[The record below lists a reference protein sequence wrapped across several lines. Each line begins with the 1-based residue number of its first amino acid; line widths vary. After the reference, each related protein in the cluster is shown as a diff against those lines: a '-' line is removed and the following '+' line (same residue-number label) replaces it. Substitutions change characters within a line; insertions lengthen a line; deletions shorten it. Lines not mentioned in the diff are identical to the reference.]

1 MPTSFIKLTPKR
13 IVIALVVIALAG
25 GIWRAL
31 SAKKTQQLAASD
43 AAQIQGQIE
52 FSQNDVFTAEVREIT
67 QGLAVS
73 GTVKALN
80 YAVIKARVAGEV
92 KEIKVREGDSVT
104 AGQVLARI
112 DPLEY
117 QRRFEQAQE
126 QASAAKSQMEIA
138 QRQWDTNK
146 ALVDQ
151 GFISKTA
158 LDNSLASFQGAVASH
173 KAAIAGADVARKS
186 LDDSVLRAPFSGVI
200 AVRAAQLGERVG
212 IDAKV
217 LELVDLRQLEVEAPL
232 SPSDSLDVKMGQT
245 ARLQIEDRA
254 DLVTAHV
261 TRMSPSAQAGS
272 RSVLVY
278 LTIDKPAGLRHGLF
292 AKGTLGLVNSQVLAV
307 PLTSVRTDH
316 PSPYVQVVEKVGEA
330 MQVRHQTVEMGIRGN
345 DASRKDPQDWVEV
358 KGLAIGSVV
367 LKGQVGAMREGM
379 VVRFTTTANPSP
391 STPATA
397 VAAPLASASASASR

>member
-1 MPTSFIKLTPKR
+1 MQLSSIKLTPKR

-31 SAKKTQQLAASD
+31 SAKRAQQAAATE

-52 FSQNDVFTAEVREIT
+52 FSQNDVFSAEIREIT

-80 YAVIKARVAGEV
+80 YAVIKARVAGEL
-92 KEIKVREGDSVT
+92 KEITVREGDSVN

-112 DPLEY
+112 DPVEY

-245 ARLQIEDRA
+245 AQLQIEDRA
-254 DLVTAHV
+254 ELVTAHV

-278 LTIDKPAGLRHGLF
+278 LTLDQPAGLRHGLF
-292 AKGTLGLVNSQVLAV
+292 AKGTLGLVKSQVLAV

-316 PSPYVQVVEKVGEA
+316 PSPYVQVVEKVGEVT
-330 MQVRHQTVEMGIRGN
+330 QVRHQTVEMGIRGN
-345 DASRKDPQDWVEV
+345 EASGKDPQEWVAV
-358 KGLAIGSVV
+358 KGLAVGSLV

-379 VVRFTTTANPSP
+379 VVRFTTTNTT
-391 STPATA
+391 TPATS
-397 VAAPLASASASASR
+397 VATPASAASR

>member
-1 MPTSFIKLTPKR
+1 MQISSLKLTPKR

-31 SAKKTQQLAASD
+31 SAKRAQQLAASD
-43 AAQIQGQIE
+43 AAQTQGQIE

-112 DPLEY
+112 DPVEY

-278 LTIDKPAGLRHGLF
+278 LTLDKPAGLRHGLF

-316 PSPYVQVVEKVGEA
+316 PSPYVQVVEKVGET
-330 MQVRHQTVEMGIRGN
+330 MQVRHQTVEMGIRGY
-345 DASRKDPQDWVEV
+345 DASGKDPQEWVAV
-358 KGLAIGSVV
+358 KGLAAGSVV

-379 VVRFTTTANPSP
+379 AVRFTTASPTAS
-391 STPATA
+391 SPATA
-397 VAAPLASASASASR
+397 VASPAAPASR

>member
-1 MPTSFIKLTPKR
+1 MQLSSIKLTPKR

-31 SAKKTQQLAASD
+31 SAKRAQQAAATE

-52 FSQNDVFTAEVREIT
+52 FSQNDVFTAEIREIT

-80 YAVIKARVAGEV
+80 YAVIKARVAGEL
-92 KEIKVREGDSVT
+92 KEITVREGDSVN

-112 DPLEY
+112 DPVEY

-200 AVRAAQLGERVG
+200 AVRSAQLGERVG

-245 ARLQIEDRA
+245 AQLQIEDRA
-254 DLVTAHV
+254 ELVTAHV

-278 LTIDKPAGLRHGLF
+278 LTLDQPAGLRHGLF
-292 AKGTLGLVNSQVLAV
+292 AKGTLGLVKSQVLAV

-316 PSPYVQVVEKVGEA
+316 PSPYVQVVEKVGEVT
-330 MQVRHQTVEMGIRGN
+330 QVRHQTVEMGIRGN
-345 DASRKDPQDWVEV
+345 EASGKDPQEWVAV
-358 KGLAIGSVV
+358 KGLAAGSLV

-379 VVRFTTTANPSP
+379 VVRFTTTNTTASP
-391 STPATA
+391 ATSVATPA
-397 VAAPLASASASASR
+397 SSASR

>member
-1 MPTSFIKLTPKR
+1 MKITTRR
-13 IVIALVVIALAG
+13 IVIALIVLALAI

-31 SAKKTQQLAASD
+31 SAKRTQQLAATD
-43 AAQIQGQIE
+43 AAQLQAQIE
-52 FSQNDVFTAEVREIT
+52 LSNNDVFTAEIREIT

-80 YAVIKARVAGEV
+80 YAVIKARVAGEL
-92 KEIKVREGDSVT
+92 KEIKVREGDSVS

-112 DPLEY
+112 DPVEY

-138 QRQWDTNK
+138 QRQWYTNK

-232 SPSDSLDVKMGQT
+232 SPSDSLDIKMGQI

-254 DLVTAHV
+254 ELVTARV

-278 LTIDKPAGLRHGLF
+278 LTLDKPAGLRHGLF
-292 AKGTLGLVNSQVLAV
+292 AKGTLGLMNSQVMAV

-316 PSPYVQVVEKVGEA
+316 PSPYVQILEKVGED
-330 MQVRHQTVEMGIRGN
+330 MRVRHQTVETGIRGN
-345 DASRKDPQDWVEV
+345 DASGKDSQDWVAV
-358 KGLAIGSVV
+358 KGLTAGSIV

-379 VVRFTTTANPSP
+379 TVRFTANNP
-391 STPATA
+391 T
-397 VAAPLASASASASR
+397 SR

>member
-1 MPTSFIKLTPKR
+1 MKITTRR
-13 IVIALVVIALAG
+13 IVIALILLALAI

-31 SAKKTQQLAASD
+31 SAKRTQQLAATD
-43 AAQIQGQIE
+43 AAQLQAQIE
-52 FSQNDVFTAEVREIT
+52 LSNNDVFTAEIREIT

-80 YAVIKARVAGEV
+80 YAVIKARVAGEL
-92 KEIKVREGDSVT
+92 KEIKVREGDSVS

-112 DPLEY
+112 DPVEY

-173 KAAIAGADVARKS
+173 KAAIAGADVARES

-232 SPSDSLDVKMGQT
+232 SPSDSLDIKMGQI

-254 DLVTAHV
+254 ELVTARV

-278 LTIDKPAGLRHGLF
+278 LTLDKPAGLRHGLF
-292 AKGTLGLVNSQVLAV
+292 AKGTLGLMNSQVMAV

-316 PSPYVQVVEKVGEA
+316 PSPYVQILEKVGED
-330 MQVRHQTVEMGIRGN
+330 MRVRHQTVETGIRGN
-345 DASRKDPQDWVEV
+345 DASGKDSQDWVAV
-358 KGLAIGSVV
+358 KGLTAGSIV

-379 VVRFTTTANPSP
+379 TVRFTANNP
-391 STPATA
+391 T
-397 VAAPLASASASASR
+397 SR

>member
-1 MPTSFIKLTPKR
+1 MQISSLKLTPKR

-25 GIWRAL
+25 GVWRAL
-31 SAKKTQQLAASD
+31 SAKKTQQLAATD
-43 AAQIQGQIE
+43 AAQTQGQIE

-67 QGLAVS
+67 QGLGVS

-92 KEIKVREGDSVT
+92 KEITVREGDAVT

-112 DPLEY
+112 DPVEY

-200 AVRAAQLGERVG
+200 AVRAAQRGERVG
-212 IDAKV
+212 IDARV

-254 DLVTAHV
+254 DLITAHV

-272 RSVLVY
+272 RSVFVY
-278 LTIDKPAGLRHGLF
+278 LTLDQPAGLRHGLF
-292 AKGTLGLVNSQVLAV
+292 AKGTLGLMNSQVLAV
-307 PLTSVRTDH
+307 PLTAVRTDH

-345 DASRKDPQDWVEV
+345 DASGKDPQDWVAV
-358 KGLAIGSVV
+358 KGLPVGSVV

-379 VVRFTTTANPSP
+379 VVRFTTANPTP

-397 VAAPLASASASASR
+397 VAAPSASASASR

>member
-1 MPTSFIKLTPKR
+1 MKLTTRR
-13 IVIALVVIALAG
+13 IVIGFVVLALAI
-25 GIWRAL
+25 GIWRAISVKRKQQAAATQAALLQAQVEL
-31 SAKKTQQLAASD
+31 SN
-43 AAQIQGQIE
+43 
-52 FSQNDVFTAEVREIT
+52 NDVFTAEIREIT

-80 YAVIKARVAGEV
+80 YAIIKARVAGEL
-92 KEIKVREGDSVT
+92 KEITVREGDSVV

-112 DPLEY
+112 DPVEY

-126 QASAAKSQMEIA
+126 QAVAAKAQMEIA

-186 LDDSVLRAPFSGVI
+186 LDDSVLRAPFAGVI
-200 AVRAAQLGERVG
+200 AVRVAQLGERVG

-232 SPSDSLDVKMGQT
+232 SPSDSLDVKIGQI
-245 ARLQIEDRA
+245 AQLQIEDRTE
-254 DLVTAHV
+254 LVTARV
-261 TRMSPSAQAGS
+261 SRMSPSAQAGS

-278 LTIDKPAGLRHGLF
+278 LALDKPAGLRHGLF
-292 AKGTLGLVNSQVLAV
+292 AKGTLGLVNSQVMAV
-307 PLTSVRTDH
+307 PLTAVRTDH
-316 PSPYVQVVEKVGEA
+316 PSPYVQIVEKVGEE
-330 MQVRHQTVEMGIRGN
+330 MHIRHQTVEMGIRGN
-345 DASRKDPQDWVEV
+345 DASGKDPQEWVAV
-358 KGLAIGSVV
+358 KGLTPGSTV

-379 VVRFTTTANPSP
+379 VVRFTTANPSALNP
-391 STPATA
+391 TALPASATVATPAS
-397 VAAPLASASASASR
+397 AASH

>member
-1 MPTSFIKLTPKR
+1 MQISSLKLTPKR

-25 GIWRAL
+25 GVWRAL
-31 SAKKTQQLAASD
+31 SAKKTQQLAATD
-43 AAQIQGQIE
+43 AAQTQGQIE

-67 QGLAVS
+67 QGLGVS

-92 KEIKVREGDSVT
+92 KEITVREGDAVT

-112 DPLEY
+112 DPVEY

-200 AVRAAQLGERVG
+200 AVRAAQRGERVG
-212 IDAKV
+212 IDARV

-254 DLVTAHV
+254 DLITAHV

-272 RSVLVY
+272 RSVFVY
-278 LTIDKPAGLRHGLF
+278 LTLDQPAGLRHGLF

-307 PLTSVRTDH
+307 PLTAVRTDH

-345 DASRKDPQDWVEV
+345 DASGKDPQDWVAV

-379 VVRFTTTANPSP
+379 VVRFTTANPTP

-397 VAAPLASASASASR
+397 VAAPVASASASASR

>member
-1 MPTSFIKLTPKR
+1 MQISSLKLTPKR
-13 IVIALVVIALAG
+13 IIIALVVIALAG

-31 SAKKTQQLAASD
+31 SAKRAQQLAASD
-43 AAQIQGQIE
+43 AAQTQGQIE

-112 DPLEY
+112 DPVEY

-278 LTIDKPAGLRHGLF
+278 LTLDKPAGLRHGLF

-316 PSPYVQVVEKVGEA
+316 PSPYVQVVEKVGET
-330 MQVRHQTVEMGIRGN
+330 MQVRHQTVEMGIRGH
-345 DASRKDPQDWVEV
+345 DASGKDPQEWVAV
-358 KGLAIGSVV
+358 KGLAAGSVV

-379 VVRFTTTANPSP
+379 AVRFTTASPTAS
-391 STPATA
+391 SPATA
-397 VAAPLASASASASR
+397 VASPAAPASR

>member
-1 MPTSFIKLTPKR
+1 MQISSLKLTPKR
-13 IVIALVVIALAG
+13 IIIALVVIALAG

-31 SAKKTQQLAASD
+31 SAKRTQQLAASD
-43 AAQIQGQIE
+43 AAQTQGQIE

-112 DPLEY
+112 DPVEY

-200 AVRAAQLGERVG
+200 AMRAAQLGERVG

-278 LTIDKPAGLRHGLF
+278 LTLDKPAGLRHGLF

-316 PSPYVQVVEKVGEA
+316 PSPYVQVVEKVGET
-330 MQVRHQTVEMGIRGN
+330 MQVRHQTVEMGIRGH
-345 DASRKDPQDWVEV
+345 DASGKDPQEWVAV
-358 KGLAIGSVV
+358 KGLAAGSVV

-379 VVRFTTTANPSP
+379 AVRFTTASPTAS
-391 STPATA
+391 SPATA
-397 VAAPLASASASASR
+397 VASPAAPASR

>member
-1 MPTSFIKLTPKR
+1 MKITTRR
-13 IVIALVVIALAG
+13 IVIALIVLALAI

-31 SAKKTQQLAASD
+31 SAKRTQQLAATD
-43 AAQIQGQIE
+43 AAQLQAQIE
-52 FSQNDVFTAEVREIT
+52 LSNNDVFSAEIREIT

-80 YAVIKARVAGEV
+80 YAVIKARVAGEL
-92 KEIKVREGDSVT
+92 KEIKVREGDSVS

-112 DPLEY
+112 DPVEY

-217 LELVDLRQLEVEAPL
+217 LEMVDLRQLEVEAPL
-232 SPSDSLDVKMGQT
+232 SPSDSLDIKMGQI

-254 DLVTAHV
+254 ELVTARV

-278 LTIDKPAGLRHGLF
+278 LTLDKPAGLRHGLF
-292 AKGTLGLVNSQVLAV
+292 AKGTLGLMNSLVMAV

-316 PSPYVQVVEKVGEA
+316 PSPYVQILEKVGED
-330 MQVRHQTVEMGIRGN
+330 MRVRHQTVETGIRGN
-345 DASRKDPQDWVEV
+345 DASGKDSQDWVAV
-358 KGLAIGSVV
+358 KGLTAGSIV
-367 LKGQVGAMREGM
+367 LKSQVGAMREGM
-379 VVRFTTTANPSP
+379 TVRFTVTNP
-391 STPATA
+391 T
-397 VAAPLASASASASR
+397 SR

>member
-1 MPTSFIKLTPKR
+1 MQISSLKLTPKR

-31 SAKKTQQLAASD
+31 SAKRAQQLAASD
-43 AAQIQGQIE
+43 AAQTQGQIE

-112 DPLEY
+112 DPVEY

-278 LTIDKPAGLRHGLF
+278 LTLDKPSGLRHGLF

-316 PSPYVQVVEKVGEA
+316 PSPYVQVVEKVGET
-330 MQVRHQTVEMGIRGN
+330 MQVRHQTVEMGIRGH
-345 DASRKDPQDWVEV
+345 DASGKDPQEWVAV
-358 KGLAIGSVV
+358 KGLAAGSVV

-379 VVRFTTTANPSP
+379 AVRFTTASPTAS
-391 STPATA
+391 SPATA
-397 VAAPLASASASASR
+397 VASPTAPASR

>member
-1 MPTSFIKLTPKR
+1 MSPMKITTRR
-13 IVIALVVIALAG
+13 IVIALIVLALAI

-31 SAKKTQQLAASD
+31 SAKRTQQLAATD
-43 AAQIQGQIE
+43 AAQLQAQIE
-52 FSQNDVFTAEVREIT
+52 LSNNDVFTAEIREIT

-80 YAVIKARVAGEV
+80 YAVIKARVAGEL
-92 KEIKVREGDSVT
+92 KEIKVREGDSVS

-112 DPLEY
+112 DPVEY

-217 LELVDLRQLEVEAPL
+217 LEMVDLRQLEVEAPL
-232 SPSDSLDVKMGQT
+232 SPSDSLDIKMGQI

-254 DLVTAHV
+254 ELVTARV

-278 LTIDKPAGLRHGLF
+278 LTLDKPAGLRHGLF
-292 AKGTLGLVNSQVLAV
+292 AKGTLGLMNSQVMAV

-316 PSPYVQVVEKVGEA
+316 PSPYVQILEKVGED
-330 MQVRHQTVEMGIRGN
+330 MRVRHQTVETGIRGN
-345 DASRKDPQDWVEV
+345 DASGKDSQDWVAV
-358 KGLAIGSVV
+358 KGLTTGSIV

-379 VVRFTTTANPSP
+379 TVRLTASNP
-391 STPATA
+391 T
-397 VAAPLASASASASR
+397 SR

>member
-1 MPTSFIKLTPKR
+1 MQISSLKLTPKR

-31 SAKKTQQLAASD
+31 SAKRTQQLAASD
-43 AAQIQGQIE
+43 AAQTQGQIE

-278 LTIDKPAGLRHGLF
+278 LTLDKPAGLRHGLF
-292 AKGTLGLVNSQVLAV
+292 AKGTLGLVNSQVMAV

-316 PSPYVQVVEKVGEA
+316 PSPYVQVVEKVGET
-330 MQVRHQTVEMGIRGN
+330 MQVRHQTVEMGIRGH
-345 DASRKDPQDWVEV
+345 DASGKDPQEWVAV
-358 KGLAIGSVV
+358 KGLAAGSVV

-379 VVRFTTTANPSP
+379 AVRFTTASPTAS
-391 STPATA
+391 SPATA
-397 VAAPLASASASASR
+397 VVTPAASAPR

>member
-1 MPTSFIKLTPKR
+1 MQLSSIKLTPKR

-31 SAKKTQQLAASD
+31 SAKRAQQAAATE

-52 FSQNDVFTAEVREIT
+52 FSQNDVFTAEIREIT

-80 YAVIKARVAGEV
+80 YAVIKARVAGEL
-92 KEIKVREGDSVT
+92 KEITVREGDSVK

-112 DPLEY
+112 DPVEY

-245 ARLQIEDRA
+245 AQLQIEDRA
-254 DLVTAHV
+254 ELVTAHV

-278 LTIDKPAGLRHGLF
+278 LTLDQPAGLRHGLF
-292 AKGTLGLVNSQVLAV
+292 AKGTLGLVKSQVLAV

-316 PSPYVQVVEKVGEA
+316 PSPYVQVVEKVGEVT
-330 MQVRHQTVEMGIRGN
+330 QIRHQTVEMGIRGN
-345 DASRKDPQDWVEV
+345 EASGKDPQEWVAV
-358 KGLAIGSVV
+358 KGLAAGSLV

-379 VVRFTTTANPSP
+379 VVRFTTTNTTA
-391 STPATA
+391 TPATA
-397 VAAPLASASASASR
+397 VATPASSASR

>member
-1 MPTSFIKLTPKR
+1 MQISSLKLTPKR

-31 SAKKTQQLAASD
+31 SAKRTQQLAASD
-43 AAQIQGQIE
+43 AAQTQGQIE

-92 KEIKVREGDSVT
+92 KEIKVREGDSVS

-278 LTIDKPAGLRHGLF
+278 LTLDKPAGLRHGLF

-316 PSPYVQVVEKVGEA
+316 PSPYVQVVEKVGET
-330 MQVRHQTVEMGIRGN
+330 MQVRHQTVEMGIRGH
-345 DASRKDPQDWVEV
+345 DASGKDPQEWVAV
-358 KGLAIGSVV
+358 KGLAAGSVV

-379 VVRFTTTANPSP
+379 AVRFTTASPTAS
-391 STPATA
+391 SPATA
-397 VAAPLASASASASR
+397 VASPAAPASR

>member
-1 MPTSFIKLTPKR
+1 MQISSLKLTPKR
-13 IVIALVVIALAG
+13 IIIALVVIALAG

-31 SAKKTQQLAASD
+31 SAKRTQQLAASD
-43 AAQIQGQIE
+43 AAQTQGQIE

-92 KEIKVREGDSVT
+92 KEIKVREGDSVS

-232 SPSDSLDVKMGQT
+232 SPSDSLDIKMGQT

-278 LTIDKPAGLRHGLF
+278 LTLDKPAGLRHGLF

-345 DASRKDPQDWVEV
+345 DASGKDPQDWVAV

-379 VVRFTTTANPSP
+379 VVRFTTANPTP
-391 STPATA
+391 PTPATA
-397 VAAPLASASASASR
+397 VAAPVASASR

>member
-1 MPTSFIKLTPKR
+1 MQLSSIKLTPKR

-31 SAKKTQQLAASD
+31 SAKRAQQAAATV

-52 FSQNDVFTAEVREIT
+52 FSQNDVFTAEIREIT

-80 YAVIKARVAGEV
+80 YAVIKARVAGEL
-92 KEIKVREGDSVT
+92 KEITVREGDSVK

-112 DPLEY
+112 DPVEY

-200 AVRAAQLGERVG
+200 AVRSAQLGERVG

-245 ARLQIEDRA
+245 AQLQIEDRA
-254 DLVTAHV
+254 ELVTAHV

-278 LTIDKPAGLRHGLF
+278 LTLDQPAGLRHGLF
-292 AKGTLGLVNSQVLAV
+292 AKGTLGLVKSKVLAV

-316 PSPYVQVVEKVGEA
+316 PSPYVQVVEKVGEVT
-330 MQVRHQTVEMGIRGN
+330 QIRHQTVEMGIRGN
-345 DASRKDPQDWVEV
+345 EASGKDPQEWVAV
-358 KGLAIGSVV
+358 KGLAAGSLV

-379 VVRFTTTANPSP
+379 VVRFTTTNTTA
-391 STPATA
+391 TPATA
-397 VAAPLASASASASR
+397 VATPASSASR

>member
-1 MPTSFIKLTPKR
+1 MQLSSFKLTPKR
-13 IVIALVVIALAG
+13 IALAIVVVALAF
-25 GIWRAL
+25 GIVRAI
-31 SAKKTQQLAASD
+31 SAKKAQQLAATRASLE
-43 AAQIQGQIE
+43 QGQIE
-52 FSQNDVFTAEVREIT
+52 LSQNDILTAEVRELT

-80 YAVIKARVAGEV
+80 YAVIKARVAGEL
-92 KEIKVREGDSVT
+92 KEITVREGDSVK

-112 DPLEY
+112 DPIEY
-117 QRRFEQAQE
+117 QRRYEQAQE
-126 QASAAKSQMEIA
+126 QAIAAKAQMEIA

-200 AVRAAQLGERVG
+200 ALRVAQLGERVG

-232 SPSDSLDVKMGQT
+232 SPSDSVDVKIGQT
-245 ARLQIEDRA
+245 AQLQIEDRTE
-254 DLVTAHV
+254 LVTARV
-261 TRMSPSAQAGS
+261 SRLSPSAQAGS

-278 LTIDKPAGLRHGLF
+278 LALDKPAGLRHGLF
-292 AKGTLGLVNSQVLAV
+292 AKGTLGLLNSHVMAV

-316 PSPYVQVVEKVGEA
+316 PSPYVQVVEKVGED
-330 MQVRHQTVEMGIRGN
+330 MRVRHQTVEMGIRGT
-345 DASRKDPQDWVEV
+345 DASGKDPQEWVAV
-358 KGLAIGSVV
+358 KGLSAGSTV

-379 VVRFTTTANPSP
+379 VVRFTASNTTTSTAPPTVAIPAN
-391 STPATA
+391 TA
-397 VAAPLASASASASR
+397 SH

>member
-1 MPTSFIKLTPKR
+1 MKITTRR
-13 IVIALVVIALAG
+13 IVIALIVLALAI

-31 SAKKTQQLAASD
+31 SAKRTQQLAATD
-43 AAQIQGQIE
+43 AAQLQAQIE
-52 FSQNDVFTAEVREIT
+52 LSNNDVFTAEIREIT

-80 YAVIKARVAGEV
+80 YAVIKARVAGEL
-92 KEIKVREGDSVT
+92 KEIKVREGDSVS

-112 DPLEY
+112 DPVEY

-217 LELVDLRQLEVEAPL
+217 LEMVDLRQLEVEAPL
-232 SPSDSLDVKMGQT
+232 SPSDSLDIKMGQI

-254 DLVTAHV
+254 ELVTARV

-278 LTIDKPAGLRHGLF
+278 LTLDKPAGLRHGLF
-292 AKGTLGLVNSQVLAV
+292 AKGTLGLMNSQVMAV

-316 PSPYVQVVEKVGEA
+316 PSPYVQILEKVGED
-330 MQVRHQTVEMGIRGN
+330 MRVRHQTVETGIRGN
-345 DASRKDPQDWVEV
+345 DASGKDSQDWVAV
-358 KGLAIGSVV
+358 KGLTAGSIV

-379 VVRFTTTANPSP
+379 TVRFTANNP
-391 STPATA
+391 T
-397 VAAPLASASASASR
+397 SR

>member
-1 MPTSFIKLTPKR
+1 MQLSSIKLTPKR

-31 SAKKTQQLAASD
+31 SAKRAQQAAATE

-52 FSQNDVFTAEVREIT
+52 FSQNDVFSAEIREIT

-80 YAVIKARVAGEV
+80 YAVIKARVAGEL
-92 KEIKVREGDSVT
+92 KEITVREGDSVN

-112 DPLEY
+112 DPVEY

-245 ARLQIEDRA
+245 AQLQIEDRVE
-254 DLVTAHV
+254 LVTAHV

-278 LTIDKPAGLRHGLF
+278 LTLDQPSGLRHGLF
-292 AKGTLGLVNSQVLAV
+292 AKGTLGLVKSQVLAV

-316 PSPYVQVVEKVGEA
+316 PSPYVQVVEKVGEVT
-330 MQVRHQTVEMGIRGN
+330 QVRHQTVEMGIRGN
-345 DASRKDPQDWVEV
+345 EASGKDPQEWVAV
-358 KGLAIGSVV
+358 KGLAVGSLV

-379 VVRFTTTANPSP
+379 VVRFTTTNTT
-391 STPATA
+391 TPATS
-397 VAAPLASASASASR
+397 VATPASAASR

>member
-1 MPTSFIKLTPKR
+1 MQLSSIKLTPKR
-13 IVIALVVIALAG
+13 IVIALIVIALAG

-31 SAKKTQQLAASD
+31 SAKRAQQAAATV

-52 FSQNDVFTAEVREIT
+52 FSQNDVFTAEIREIT

-80 YAVIKARVAGEV
+80 YAVIKARVAGEL
-92 KEIKVREGDSVT
+92 KEITVREGDSVK

-112 DPLEY
+112 DPVEY

-200 AVRAAQLGERVG
+200 AVRSAQLGERVG

-245 ARLQIEDRA
+245 AQLQIEDRA
-254 DLVTAHV
+254 ELVTAHV

-278 LTIDKPAGLRHGLF
+278 LTLDQPAGLRHGLF
-292 AKGTLGLVNSQVLAV
+292 AKGTLGLVKSQVLAV

-316 PSPYVQVVEKVGEA
+316 PSPYVQVVEKVGEVT
-330 MQVRHQTVEMGIRGN
+330 QVRHQTVEMGIRGN
-345 DASRKDPQDWVEV
+345 EASGKDPQEWVAV
-358 KGLAIGSVV
+358 KGLAAGSLV

-379 VVRFTTTANPSP
+379 VVRFTTTNTTA
-391 STPATA
+391 TPATA
-397 VAAPLASASASASR
+397 VATPASSASR

>member
-1 MPTSFIKLTPKR
+1 MQLSSFKLTPKR
-13 IVIALVVIALAG
+13 IALAIVVVALAF
-25 GIWRAL
+25 GIVRAI
-31 SAKKTQQLAASD
+31 SAKKAQQLAATRASLE
-43 AAQIQGQIE
+43 QGQIE
-52 FSQNDVFTAEVREIT
+52 LSQNDVLTAEVRELT

-80 YAVIKARVAGEV
+80 YAVIKARVAGEL
-92 KEIKVREGDSVT
+92 KEITVREGDSVK

-112 DPLEY
+112 DPIEY
-117 QRRFEQAQE
+117 QRRYEQAQE
-126 QASAAKSQMEIA
+126 QAIAAKAQMEIA

-200 AVRAAQLGERVG
+200 ALRVAQLGERVG

-232 SPSDSLDVKMGQT
+232 SPSDSVDVKIGQT
-245 ARLQIEDRA
+245 AQLQIEDRTE
-254 DLVTAHV
+254 LVTARV
-261 TRMSPSAQAGS
+261 SRLSPSAQAGS

-278 LTIDKPAGLRHGLF
+278 LALDKPAGLRHGLF
-292 AKGTLGLVNSQVLAV
+292 AKGTLGLLNSHVMAV

-316 PSPYVQVVEKVGEA
+316 PSPYVQVVEKVGED
-330 MQVRHQTVEMGIRGN
+330 MRVRHQTVEMGIRGT
-345 DASRKDPQDWVEV
+345 DASGKDPQEWVAV
-358 KGLAIGSVV
+358 KGLSAGSTV

-379 VVRFTTTANPSP
+379 VVRFTASNPSTSSAP
-391 STPATA
+391 STVATPANTA
-397 VAAPLASASASASR
+397 SH

>member
-1 MPTSFIKLTPKR
+1 MKLTTRR
-13 IVIALVVIALAG
+13 IVIGFIVLALAI
-25 GIWRAL
+25 GIWRAI
-31 SAKKTQQLAASD
+31 SVKRKQQAAASE
-43 AAQIQGQIE
+43 AALLQAQVE
-52 FSQNDVFTAEVREIT
+52 LSSNDVFTAEIREIT

-80 YAVIKARVAGEV
+80 YAIIKARVAGEL
-92 KEIKVREGDSVT
+92 KEITVREGDSVV

-112 DPLEY
+112 DPVEY

-126 QASAAKSQMEIA
+126 QAVAAKAQMEIA

-186 LDDSVLRAPFSGVI
+186 LDDSVLRAPFAGVI
-200 AVRAAQLGERVG
+200 AVRVAQLGERVG

-232 SPSDSLDVKMGQT
+232 SPSDSLDVKIGQT
-245 ARLQIEDRA
+245 AQLQIEDRTE
-254 DLVTAHV
+254 LVTARV
-261 TRMSPSAQAGS
+261 SRMSPSAQAGS

-278 LTIDKPAGLRHGLF
+278 LALDKPAGLRHGLF
-292 AKGTLGLVNSQVLAV
+292 AKGTLGLVNSQVMAV
-307 PLTSVRTDH
+307 PLTAVRTDH
-316 PSPYVQVVEKVGEA
+316 PSPYVQIVEKVGEE
-330 MQVRHQTVEMGIRGN
+330 MHIRHQSVEMGIRGN
-345 DASRKDPQDWVEV
+345 DASGKDSQEWVAV
-358 KGLAIGSVV
+358 KGLTPGSTV

-379 VVRFTTTANPSP
+379 VVRFTTSNPTALNPTAPPASP
-391 STPATA
+391 TVTP
-397 VAAPLASASASASR
+397 PASATTH